1 MRSAVS
7 VRLAALTATVA
18 TGLVLV
24 VPVASAAPTA
34 GSPCARYVAVLAPG
48 TTETRADADP
58 TKPAGMLGQVGQ
70 ELQRRYGSQIQV
82 VYPSYPAQAFL
93 QSGMTYA
100 TSKTEGDRA
109 TVDALTRCPGS
120 KFVIGG
126 YSQGAQIANDVAVDI
141 GTGSGPTPPASVL
154 AVALLANPKRGT
166 AGAKVVGPTLAG
178 QGIGGPDARGFGALS
193 GKVFDICHPDD
204 KYCNTETS
212 SNSFLASLG
221 RILANPP
228 GTVETAAGATVTPGT
243 GTGAATATATGQS
256 TAATATGQS
265 TATSTRPTSGATG
278 STPTPSTSSSSPGSA
293 TATATGA
300 GAGAGAS
307 SFLDAVTS
315 DYGFADLSAAPGAA
329 SSLAASV
336 DKLQTAGAPTS
347 TSSALDIAE
356 IGQQAKLLSGTFAPV
371 AQTQSWMAANPAAR
385 DGLRTAAEGSPEAAT
400 SSVVDALDQIDIPKI
415 VGAADQVVSLASS
428 VLSGASALSG
438 SAPSA
443 ADAAPT
449 DAASTFAALSGPAQ
463 TLSTSVSPL
472 ASTPADQLATAT
484 SVLSAIK
491 PVTIINQVLGV
502 VTGVTSVD
510 YNGVAANLQA
520 LPGFLLSGN
529 IKEAHRVSGELNNQ
543 LSPLVKMAAGVDLS
557 SIARLISLIPDPSGT
572 AAATSMVAGLLANVD
587 VIRLARDVGQLQEV
601 AWQVVETGNLL
612 ALGQL
617 LPIGIDLANV
627 ALGVLMPSQ
636 KMSADQLHAPTD
648 AMTALMST
656 QAQSSDLVG
665 LGNSALKT
673 VTSPDAAALG
683 QVVDAGVTA
692 ASFLG
697 SRVHESYGQW
707 LVDGKRTAL
716 QEMVEI
722 YTDAI
727 GG

>member
-7 VRLAALTATVA
+7 VRLAALSAAVA

-24 VPVASAAPTA
+24 VPVASAAPAT

-48 TTETRADADP
+48 TTETRADANP
-58 TKPAGMLGQVGQ
+58 TKPAGMLGHVGQ

-100 TSKTEGDRA
+100 ISKTEGDRA

-243 GTGAATATATGQS
+243 GATTATATGQS
-256 TAATATGQS
+256 TAPSATGQS
-265 TATSTRPTSGATG
+265 TATSTQPTSTSATE
-278 STPTPSTSSSSPGSA
+278 STPTPSTSSTPGA
-293 TATATGA
+293 ATATGA

-336 DKLQTAGAPTS
+336 DKLQNAGASTS

-400 SSVVDALDQIDIPKI
+400 SGVVDALDQIDIPKI
-415 VGAADQVVSLASS
+415 VGAADQVVNLASS

-443 ADAAPT
+443 AGAVPT

>member
-1 MRSAVS
+1 MRSADS
-7 VRLAALTATVA
+7 VRLAALTAALA
-18 TGLVLV
+18 TGLSLAA
-24 VPVASAAPTA
+24 PVASAAPAT

-109 TVDALTRCPGS
+109 MADALTRCPGS
-120 KFVIGG
+120 KFVLGG
-126 YSQGAQIANDVAVDI
+126 YSQGAQIANDVAVEI
-141 GTGSGPTPPASVL
+141 GAGSGPTPPASVL

-166 AGAKVVGPTLAG
+166 AGAKIVGPTLAG

-228 GTVETAAGATVTPGT
+228 G
-243 GTGAATATATGQS
+243 QS

-265 TATSTRPTSGATG
+265 TATSTQPTSTSATE
-278 STPTPSTSSSSPGSA
+278 STPTPSTSSTPEA
-293 TATATGA
+293 ETATGA

-336 DKLQTAGAPTS
+336 DKLQNAGAPTS

-356 IGQQAKLLSGTFAPV
+356 IGQQAKLLAGTFAPV

-400 SSVVDALDQIDIPKI
+400 SSVVDALDQVDIPKI
-415 VGAADQVVSLASS
+415 VGAADQVVNLASS
-428 VLSGASALSG
+428 VLSGAPALAGSTSIAPSG
-438 SAPSA
+438 ST
-443 ADAAPT
+443 PT

-463 TLSTSVSPL
+463 TLSTGVAPL

-636 KMSADQLHAPTD
+636 KMSADQLDAPTD
-648 AMTALMST
+648 AMTALMSS

-665 LGNSALKT
+665 LGNSALAT

-683 QVVDAGVTA
+683 QLVDAGVTA

-707 LVDGKRTAL
+707 LVDGQSTAL

-722 YTDAI
+722 YTKAI

>member
-1 MRSAVS
+1 MRSADS
-7 VRLAALTATVA
+7 VRLAALTAAVA
-18 TGLVLV
+18 TALSLAA
-24 VPVASAAPTA
+24 PVASAAPAA
-34 GSPCARYVAVLAPG
+34 GSPCARFVAVLAPG

-109 TVDALTRCPGS
+109 TVDAISRCPGS
-120 KFVIGG
+120 KFVLGG
-126 YSQGAQIANDVAVDI
+126 YSQGAQIANDVAVEI
-141 GTGSGPTPPASVL
+141 GAGSGPTPPASVL

-166 AGAKVVGPTLAG
+166 AGAKIVGPTLAG

-228 GTVETAAGATVTPGT
+228 GTVETAAGATGPTPDTDVTT
-243 GTGAATATATGQS
+243 TSATGQS
-256 TAATATGQS
+256 TAASPLPTSSTTGS
-265 TATSTRPTSGATG
+265 TTPTPPTSGTGTDATST
-278 STPTPSTSSSSPGSA
+278 
-293 TATATGA
+293 
-300 GAGAGAS
+300 
-307 SFLDAVTS
+307 FLNAVTS

-336 DKLQTAGAPTS
+336 DKLQNAGAPTS

-356 IGQQAKLLSGTFAPV
+356 IGQQAKLLAGTFAPV

-400 SSVVDALDQIDIPKI
+400 SSVVDALEQVDIPKI
-415 VGAADQVVSLASS
+415 VGAADQVVNLASS
-428 VLSGASALSG
+428 VLSGASALAGSTSIAPSG
-438 SAPSA
+438 ST
-443 ADAAPT
+443 PT

-463 TLSTSVSPL
+463 TLSTGVAPL

-491 PVTIINQVLGV
+491 PVTIVNQVLGV

-587 VIRLARDVGQLQEV
+587 VIRLARDVSQLQEV

-636 KMSADQLHAPTD
+636 KMSADQLDAPTD
-648 AMTALMST
+648 AMTALMSS

-665 LGNSALKT
+665 LGNSALAT

-683 QVVDAGVTA
+683 QLVDAGVTA

-707 LVDGKRTAL
+707 LVDGQSTAL

-722 YTDAI
+722 YTKAI

>member
-7 VRLAALTATVA
+7 VRLAALTAAVA

-24 VPVASAAPTA
+24 VPVASAAPAT

-243 GTGAATATATGQS
+243 GATTATATGQS
-256 TAATATGQS
+256 TAGTATGQS
-265 TATSTRPTSGATG
+265 TESTPN
-278 STPTPSTSSSSPGSA
+278 PTPSTSSTPGA
-293 TATATGA
+293 ATATGA
-300 GAGAGAS
+300 GGGAGAGAS

-400 SSVVDALDQIDIPKI
+400 SGVVDALDQIDIPKI

-443 ADAAPT
+443 AGAPPT
-449 DAASTFAALSGPAQ
+449 DPASTYAALSGPAQ

>member
-7 VRLAALTATVA
+7 VRLAALTAAVA

-24 VPVASAAPTA
+24 APVASAAPAA

-243 GTGAATATATGQS
+243 SAPTATATGQS

-265 TATSTRPTSGATG
+265 TATSTQPTSTSATE
-278 STPTPSTSSSSPGSA
+278 STPTPSTSSTPGA
-293 TATATGA
+293 PTAT

-400 SSVVDALDQIDIPKI
+400 SGVVDALDQIDIPKI

-438 SAPSA
+438 STPSA
-443 ADAAPT
+443 AGAAPT

-463 TLSTSVSPL
+463 TLSTGVSPL

-648 AMTALMST
+648 AMTALMSS

-665 LGNSALKT
+665 LGNSALAT

-683 QVVDAGVTA
+683 QIVDAGVTA

-722 YTDAI
+722 YTKAI

>member
-7 VRLAALTATVA
+7 VRLAALTAAVA

-24 VPVASAAPTA
+24 VPVASAAPAT

-166 AGAKVVGPTLAG
+166 AGAKVVGPALDG

-228 GTVETAAGATVTPGT
+228 GTVETAAGATVAPGT
-243 GTGAATATATGQS
+243 SGTTATATGQS
-256 TAATATGQS
+256 TAGTATGQS
-265 TATSTRPTSGATG
+265 TATSTLPTSGATD
-278 STPTPSTSSSSPGSA
+278 SIATPSTSSAPGAA
-293 TATATGA
+293 TAT

-385 DGLRTAAEGSPEAAT
+385 EGLRTAAEGSPEAAT
-400 SSVVDALDQIDIPKI
+400 SGVVDALDQIDIPKI

-428 VLSGASALSG
+428 VLSGASTLTG
-438 SAPSA
+438 STSA
-443 ADAAPT
+443 ASGAVPT

-529 IKEAHRVSGELNNQ
+529 ITEAHRVSGELNNQ

-673 VTSPDAAALG
+673 ITSPDAAALG

-707 LVDGKRTAL
+707 LVDGNRTAL

>member
-1 MRSAVS
+1 MRSADS
-7 VRLAALTATVA
+7 VRLAALTAAVA
-18 TGLVLV
+18 TALSLAA
-24 VPVASAAPTA
+24 PVASAAPAT
-34 GSPCARYVAVLAPG
+34 GSPCPRYVAVLAPG

-58 TKPAGMLGQVGQ
+58 SKPAGMLGQVGQ

-109 TVDALTRCPGS
+109 TVDAISRCPGS

-166 AGAKVVGPTLAG
+166 AGAKVVGPALDG
-178 QGIGGPDARGFGALS
+178 QGIGGPDARGFGALT

-228 GTVETAAGATVTPGT
+228 GTVETASGATASVPASTQST
-243 GTGAATATATGQS
+243 TATTLPTDTGPS
-256 TAATATGQS
+256 STTAATATS
-265 TATSTRPTSGATG
+265 TTTTG
-278 STPTPSTSSSSPGSA
+278 
-293 TATATGA
+293 TGA
-300 GAGAGAS
+300 GASPS

-336 DKLQTAGAPTS
+336 DKLQNAAAPTS

-371 AQTQSWMAANPAAR
+371 AQTQSWMTANPAAR

-400 SSVVDALDQIDIPKI
+400 SRVVDALDQIDIPKI
-415 VGAADQVVSLASS
+415 VGAADQVVNLAST
-428 VLSGASALSG
+428 VLSGASALAGSTSAAPSG
-438 SAPSA
+438 ST
-443 ADAAPT
+443 PT

-463 TLSTSVSPL
+463 TLSSGLAPL
-472 ASTPADQLATAT
+472 ASTPADQLSTAT

-636 KMSADQLHAPTD
+636 KMSADQLDAPTD
-648 AMTALMST
+648 AMTALMGS

-665 LGNSALKT
+665 LGNSALAT

-683 QVVDAGVTA
+683 QLVDAGVTA

-707 LVDGKRTAL
+707 LVNGNRTAL

>member
-24 VPVASAAPTA
+24 VPVASAAPAT

-243 GTGAATATATGQS
+243 GATTATATGQS

-265 TATSTRPTSGATG
+265 TATSTQPTSTSATE
-278 STPTPSTSSSSPGSA
+278 STPTPSTSSTPGA
-293 TATATGA
+293 ATATGA

-336 DKLQTAGAPTS
+336 DKLQNAGAPTS

-400 SSVVDALDQIDIPKI
+400 SGVVDALDQIDIPKI

-443 ADAAPT
+443 AGAVPT

-665 LGNSALKT
+665 LGNSALAT

>member
-24 VPVASAAPTA
+24 VPVASAAPAT

-166 AGAKVVGPTLAG
+166 AGAKVVGPSLAG

-243 GTGAATATATGQS
+243 GATTATATGQS

-265 TATSTRPTSGATG
+265 TATSTQPTSTSATE
-278 STPTPSTSSSSPGSA
+278 STLNSTPSTSSTPGA
-293 TATATGA
+293 ATATGA
-300 GAGAGAS
+300 GGGAGAS

-336 DKLQTAGAPTS
+336 YKLQTAGAPTS

-400 SSVVDALDQIDIPKI
+400 SGVVDALDQIDIPKI

-428 VLSGASALSG
+428 LLSGASALSG

-443 ADAAPT
+443 AGAAPT
-449 DAASTFAALSGPAQ
+449 DAASTYAALSGPAQ

-665 LGNSALKT
+665 LGNSALAT

>member
-24 VPVASAAPTA
+24 VPVASAAPAT

-243 GTGAATATATGQS
+243 GATTATATGQS

-265 TATSTRPTSGATG
+265 TATSTQPTSTSATE
-278 STPTPSTSSSSPGSA
+278 STPTPSTSSIPGAA
-293 TATATGA
+293 TAT

-336 DKLQTAGAPTS
+336 DKLQNAGAPTS

-385 DGLRTAAEGSPEAAT
+385 EGLRTAAEGSPEAAT
-400 SSVVDALDQIDIPKI
+400 SGVVDALDQIDIPKI

-443 ADAAPT
+443 AGAAPT

-529 IKEAHRVSGELNNQ
+529 ITEAHRVSGELNNQ

-572 AAATSMVAGLLANVD
+572 AAATSLVAGLLANVD

-665 LGNSALKT
+665 LGNSALAT

>member
-24 VPVASAAPTA
+24 VPVASAAPAT

-243 GTGAATATATGQS
+243 GAPT
-256 TAATATGQS
+256 ATATGQS
-265 TATSTRPTSGATG
+265 TATSTQPTSTSATE
-278 STPTPSTSSSSPGSA
+278 STPNPTPSTSLTPGA
-293 TATATGA
+293 ATATGA
-300 GAGAGAS
+300 GVGAGAS

-347 TSSALDIAE
+347 TSSALDIAA

-371 AQTQSWMAANPAAR
+371 AQTQSWMAANPSAR
-385 DGLRTAAEGSPEAAT
+385 EGLRTAAEGSPEAAT
-400 SSVVDALDQIDIPKI
+400 SGVVDALDQIDIPKI

-443 ADAAPT
+443 AVAAPT
-449 DAASTFAALSGPAQ
+449 DAASTYAALSGPAQ

-612 ALGQL
+612 VLGQL

-665 LGNSALKT
+665 LGNSALAT

>member
-24 VPVASAAPTA
+24 APVASAAPAT

-243 GTGAATATATGQS
+243 GATIATATGQS
-256 TAATATGQS
+256 TAGTATGQS
-265 TATSTRPTSGATG
+265 TATSTQPTSTSATE
-278 STPTPSTSSSSPGSA
+278 STPNPTPSTSSTPEAA
-293 TATATGA
+293 TAT
-300 GAGAGAS
+300 GAGAS

-385 DGLRTAAEGSPEAAT
+385 DGLRAAAEGSPEAAT
-400 SSVVDALDQIDIPKI
+400 SGVVDALDQIDIPKI

-443 ADAAPT
+443 IGAVPT

-665 LGNSALKT
+665 LGNSALAT

-722 YTDAI
+722 YTKAI

>member
-24 VPVASAAPTA
+24 VPVASAAPAT

-243 GTGAATATATGQS
+243 GATTATATGQS

-265 TATSTRPTSGATG
+265 TATSTQPTSTSATE
-278 STPTPSTSSSSPGSA
+278 STPTPSTSSIPGAA
-293 TATATGA
+293 TAT

-336 DKLQTAGAPTS
+336 DKLQNAGAPTS

-385 DGLRTAAEGSPEAAT
+385 EGLRTAAEGSPEAAT
-400 SSVVDALDQIDIPKI
+400 SGVVDALDQIDIPKI

-443 ADAAPT
+443 AGAAPT

-572 AAATSMVAGLLANVD
+572 AAATSLVAGLLANVD

-665 LGNSALKT
+665 LGNSALAT

-722 YTDAI
+722 YTKAI

>member
-7 VRLAALTATVA
+7 VRLAALTAAVA

-24 VPVASAAPTA
+24 VPVASAAPAT

-243 GTGAATATATGQS
+243 GAATATATGQS
-256 TAATATGQS
+256 TAGTATGQS
-265 TATSTRPTSGATG
+265 TATSTQPTSTSATE
-278 STPTPSTSSSSPGSA
+278 STPTPSTSSTPEA
-293 TATATGA
+293 ATATGT
-300 GAGAGAS
+300 GAGAS

-400 SSVVDALDQIDIPKI
+400 SGVVDALDQIDIPKI
-415 VGAADQVVSLASS
+415 VSAADQVVNMASS

-443 ADAAPT
+443 AGPAPT
-449 DAASTFAALSGPAQ
+449 DAASTYAALSGPAQ

-665 LGNSALKT
+665 LGNSALAT

>member
-7 VRLAALTATVA
+7 VRLAALTAAVA

-24 VPVASAAPTA
+24 VPVASAAPAT

-243 GTGAATATATGQS
+243 GATSATSTGQS
-256 TAATATGQS
+256 TAGTATGQS
-265 TATSTRPTSGATG
+265 TATSTQPTSTSATE
-278 STPTPSTSSSSPGSA
+278 STPNPTPSTSSTPRA
-293 TATATGA
+293 ATATGA
-300 GAGAGAS
+300 GGGGGAGAS

-400 SSVVDALDQIDIPKI
+400 SGVVDALDQIDIPKI
-415 VGAADQVVSLASS
+415 VSAADQVVSLASS

-443 ADAAPT
+443 AGVVPT
-449 DAASTFAALSGPAQ
+449 DAASTYAALSGPAQ
-463 TLSTSVSPL
+463 TLSTGVSPL

-529 IKEAHRVSGELNNQ
+529 ITEAHRVSGELNNQ

-648 AMTALMST
+648 AMTALMSS

-665 LGNSALKT
+665 LGNSALAT